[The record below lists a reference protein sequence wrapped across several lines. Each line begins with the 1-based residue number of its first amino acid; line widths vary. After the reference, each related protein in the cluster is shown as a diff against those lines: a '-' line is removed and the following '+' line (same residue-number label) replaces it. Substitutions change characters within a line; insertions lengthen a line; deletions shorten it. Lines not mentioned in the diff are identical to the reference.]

1 MWASANLTVRL
12 FALVAIAVL
21 PALAVEVYDEIETQ
35 KMRAHESEEQ
45 ALRLVRLVAGELSQ
59 TVEGARQLLTALGQ
73 TPFVQAGE
81 AKACSAFFIDLAQA
95 YTQYTLLASSRLDGG
110 LICASEEPVDL
121 NNFLKSVLHV
131 STFTVG
137 GYTITGDAKRK
148 IVPIV
153 QPYLGSDRK
162 IAGIVAAGL
171 SVDWLNNSVAHQPLP
186 PRSTISVID
195 HTGTIVARYPETER
209 FVGQKVSGDSHT
221 VLLSGKEGVRE
232 NIGFDG
238 VPRMY
243 SYAPVPGT
251 QTGLVVS
258 IGLEKREILKGAES
272 ANWRGVL
279 TIAGS
284 AVLAFL
290 LAGLGARAFLHRPVQ
305 ALLETVEQWR
315 KGDLHARVNLQSNRS
330 ELGRLGSAFNAMA
343 EAVGD
348 REDEL
353 EQRVRNRT
361 SELEQAM
368 EAQRATEA
376 ALHQAQKME
385 TIGRLTGGIAHDFNN
400 LLAAIAGNLE
410 LAVDAFEKGNAARPR
425 LDAALT
431 SATRGATM
439 TQRLLAFARRQHL
452 LPEVVDI
459 ANFVLELKDV
469 LQRLVR
475 SDIEVKTVLPANTW
489 SVKVDPNQLE
499 AAILN
504 LAINARDAM
513 PGGGMLRLETKN
525 VLLKGHQTSDHP
537 PDDFVA
543 LSVQD
548 TGTGIQPEH
557 LESVFEPFFTTKE
570 VGEGS
575 GLGLSM
581 VQGFVRQSSGWVSIE
596 SVVGE
601 GTTITLHFPRAYED
615 TGKTNDVAEKEMPVG
630 EGQILLVDDDD
641 EVCDV
646 VASMLISLGYS
657 VTTAHDAEQALRLF
671 DDTENI
677 DILVTDLVMPGGTNG
692 IELARAVRQRHP
704 NLPLVLITGYSATLS
719 HDEPIRGAVVL
730 NKPFLRQS
738 LAEAVQRAVQASKLL
753 VPGLDAV
760 DPYDVLDATA

>member
-1 MWASANLTVRL
+1 MAST
-12 FALVAIAVL
+12 
-21 PALAVEVYDEIETQ
+21 
-35 KMRAHESEEQ
+35 ES
-45 ALRLVRLVAGELSQ
+45 
-59 TVEGARQLLTALGQ
+59 
-73 TPFVQAGE
+73 
-81 AKACSAFFIDLAQA
+81 
-95 YTQYTLLASSRLDGG
+95 
-110 LICASEEPVDL
+110 
-121 NNFLKSVLHV
+121 
-131 STFTVG
+131 
-137 GYTITGDAKRK
+137 
-148 IVPIV
+148 
-153 QPYLGSDRK
+153 
-162 IAGIVAAGL
+162 
-171 SVDWLNNSVAHQPLP
+171 
-186 PRSTISVID
+186 
-195 HTGTIVARYPETER
+195 PEW
-209 FVGQKVSGDSHT
+209 
-221 VLLSGKEGVRE
+221 
-232 NIGFDG
+232 
-238 VPRMY
+238 Y

-258 IGLEKREILKGAES
+258 IGLEKREILKGAEL
-272 ANWRGVL
+272 ANRGGVL

-290 LAGLGARAFLHRPVQ
+290 LAGLGARAFLHRPVR

-330 ELGRLGSAFNAMA
+330 ELGRLGLAFNAMA

-353 EQRVRNRT
+353 EQRVRDRT

-368 EAQRATEA
+368 EAQRAAEA

-410 LAVDAFEKGNAARPR
+410 LAVDALERGNAARPR

-459 ANFVLELKDV
+459 ADFVLELKDV

-475 SDIEVKTVLPANTW
+475 SDIEVKTILPTDTW
-489 SVKVDPNQLE
+489 PVKVDPNQLE

-525 VLLKGHQTSDHP
+525 VLLRGDQGSDHP
-537 PDDFVA
+537 LGDFVA
-543 LSVQD
+543 LTVHD
-548 TGTGIQPEH
+548 TGTGIRPEH

-581 VQGFVRQSSGWVSIE
+581 VQGFVRQSSGWVSIK

-601 GTTITLHFPRAYED
+601 GTTITLHFPRTYEG
-615 TGKTNDVAEKEMPVG
+615 TRKTNNVAEKKMQVG

-657 VTTAHDAEQALRLF
+657 VTTAHDGEQALRLF
-671 DDTENI
+671 DNTESI

-692 IELARAVRQRHP
+692 IELARAVRQRYP
-704 NLPLVLITGYSATLS
+704 NLPLVLITGYSETLS

-730 NKPFLRQS
+730 NKPFLRQP

-753 VPGLDAV
+753 APVLDTV
-760 DPYDVLDATA
+760 DPYDIFDATAQ